1 MNLSSLARRPL
12 GFVVSTCGA
21 SLALLSLLAV
31 ACGGDNVS
39 VGGADRAAL
48 GTPPAESCEGQA
60 CDTAPSAPA
69 PSASAPSALPS
80 CEGKA
85 CGTDCTAAGTSDY
98 HWCDAQGA
106 CVPGGGP
113 TAGAPLC
120 TPSSPPLHDGLGE
133 GGEDGVQSGAPAVGP
148 PPGTQAPCASHQW

>member
-120 TPSSPPLHDGLGE
+120 R
-133 GGEDGVQSGAPAVGP
+133 
-148 PPGTQAPCASHQW
+148 

>member
-60 CDTAPSAPA
+60 C
-69 PSASAPSALPS
+69 
-80 CEGKA
+80 
-85 CGTDCTAAGTSDY
+85 GTDCTAAGTSDY

-120 TPSSPPLHDGLGE
+120 TPSSPPSPSPSCKGKACGTDCTAAGTTDWHWCDKDGACVP
-133 GGEDGVQSGAPAVGP
+133 GGGPTAGAPL
-148 PPGTQAPCASHQW
+148 CR